1 MNSMTDRLSDLESN
15 RLSVDQLLSTPI
27 ANDSLSEGNNT
38 QAMKASNF
46 LDSQS
51 LKKWSVKEDTIFAF
65 WNCQGLRT
73 AYPTLCN
80 ILSDMQETPLVIG
93 LCETFVSN
101 RDNFSVWD
109 FQFPGYVSERKERQV
124 MERGG
129 LALLIKEGVSYWV
142 REDLS
147 LWLEGR
153 LETLFIEIEN
163 KSDKNVVVGLV
174 YKTPSFNEDVFIEEM
189 EHLMEKFSND
199 HKYKVVMGDF
209 NIDLLKSTSRLD
221 FLNSMISSF
230 QYPLVTIP
238 TRVTDKS
245 ATLIDNIFVDGKLL
259 ESSYA
264 DVRLTDG
271 FDHLFLLSKIK
282 KSYRIINKSG
292 QINKTYF
299 RDLRKDNF

>member
-1 MNSMTDRLSDLESN
+1 
-15 RLSVDQLLSTPI
+15 
-27 ANDSLSEGNNT
+27 
-38 QAMKASNF
+38 
-46 LDSQS
+46 
-51 LKKWSVKEDTIFAF
+51 
-65 WNCQGLRT
+65 
-73 AYPTLCN
+73 
-80 ILSDMQETPLVIG
+80 MQETPLVIG

-101 RDNFSVWD
+101 RNNFSVWD

-124 MERGG
+124 MERGS

-153 LETLFIEIEN
+153 LETLFIEIED

-174 YKTPSFNEDVFIEEM
+174 YKTPSFNEDVLIEEM

-264 DVRLTDG
+264 DVLLTDG
-271 FDHLFLLSKIK
+271 SDHLFLLSKIK

-299 RDLRKDNF
+299 RDLRKDNLKKFEREMDDADFTPVFEEDNPSVA